1 MQRCHIRCCCRTG
14 ADIMQHHALL
24 SATLCWCRIQWHCWR
39 ASFLQNRMHWP
50 FPCSIMHNCALQF
63 FLQQHAHAGIL
74 CNAEPTAGLYK
85 YCLLLVCL
93 AGIKHMRDEGFSD
106 VASGF
111 SKALL
116 EPYLSAAADNKPK
129 DSAFD
134 SKPDFSMNV
143 KVTPFFSSS
152 VSSPACSSLESR
164 RSFCTL
170 QREWCQGSVAT
181 AKPASTTVNQQH
193 TLPAAKG
200 LMCQGIW
207 A

>member
-1 MQRCHIRCCCRTG
+1 MH
-14 ADIMQHHALL
+14 DPLQHYAHAEL
-24 SATLCWCRIQWHCWR
+24 TIQWHCWR
-39 ASFLQNRMHWP
+39 APFLQNKMHW
-50 FPCSIMHNCALQF
+50 HAHAALCTIVLCKF
-63 FLQQHAHAGIL
+63 VQQHAHAGLL
-74 CNAEPTAGLYK
+74 CNAKPIAGLYK
-85 YCLLLVCL
+85 YCLLLVCP
-93 AGIKHMRDEGFSD
+93 AGIEHIRHEGFSI
-106 VASGF
+106 VALGF

-116 EPYLSAAADNKPK
+116 GPYLSAAADNKPK

-152 VSSPACSSLESR
+152 VSCPACSSLESR
-164 RSFCTL
+164 RSCCTL
-170 QREWCQGSVAT
+170 QHEWCQCNVAT

-200 LMCQGIW
+200 LCCQGIW